1 MQNPPSGVLI
11 DGGDVRRRR
20 QLKGDDLV
28 TFAPKA
34 QISVQYLSQIEL
46 GQRRT
51 VSPKVFARICDA
63 LGIAEDDREQ
73 LVKDVAA

>member
-1 MQNPPSGVLI
+1 MPNPPSGVLI

-20 QLKGDDLV
+20 QMLGDDLV

-34 QISVQYLSQIEL
+34 DISVQYLSQIEL
-46 GQRRT
+46 GGRPT

-63 LGIAEDDREQ
+63 LGIPADQREV
-73 LVKDVAA
+73 LVKAVAA